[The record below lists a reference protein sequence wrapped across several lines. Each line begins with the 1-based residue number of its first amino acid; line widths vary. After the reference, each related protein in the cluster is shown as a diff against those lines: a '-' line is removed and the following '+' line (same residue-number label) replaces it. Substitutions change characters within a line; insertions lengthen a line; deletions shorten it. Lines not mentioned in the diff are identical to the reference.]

1 MAAADYIPKTDP
13 GKSEVVTIEH
23 KIQEAGECS
32 DDTSEQGINSKRL
45 LRKIDWRI
53 IPWVSL
59 LYCLSYL
66 DRSSIGN
73 AKVRNE
79 VLKPNESINKI
90 IF

>member
-1 MAAADYIPKTDP
+1 MAAADYTQKTDP
-13 GKSEVVTIEH
+13 GKSEVVTVEH

-32 DDTSEQGINSKRL
+32 DDTSEQGINNKRL

-73 AKVRNE
+73 AKVRYE
-79 VLKPNESINKI
+79 VLRPNGSTINY

>member
-1 MAAADYIPKTDP
+1 MAAADYTPKMDP

-32 DDTSEQGINSKRL
+32 DDASEQGINSKRL

>member
-1 MAAADYIPKTDP
+1 MAAADYTQKTDP
-13 GKSEVVTIEH
+13 GKSEVVTVEH

-32 DDTSEQGINSKRL
+32 DDTSEQGINNKRL

>member
-1 MAAADYIPKTDP
+1 MAAADYTQKTDP
-13 GKSEVVTIEH
+13 GKSEVVTVEH

-32 DDTSEQGINSKRL
+32 DDRSEQGINSKRL